1 MMEHDGADEAGMDD
15 MEGEESLEAMK
26 ARLDE
31 MEQEANKLKQM
42 QARVEKE
49 MGQAPGGL
57 DPKEK
62 EEVDSRSVYV
72 GNVDYSCTPEEL
84 QQHFKSCGTVN
95 RVTILTDKLGN
106 PKGFAYIEFL
116 EVDAVP
122 NALLLSE
129 SELKGRS
136 IKVQAKRTNVP
147 GMKQHRGVEEGESGE
162 EGLVVEGEDEEEV
175 EDSLHIEHLWIILRK
190 YLYARD
196 YGAVQRATN
205 NRRSERNGSGIFRRG
220 PRKEKE
226 DLHTCLFSATR

>member
-1 MMEHDGADEAGMDD
+1 MMEHDGADEAGMDE

-49 MGQAPGGL
+49 MGQVPGGL

-136 IKVQAKRTNVP
+136 IKVPNPFFNKPRSQITSADDCAASRYSAVP
-147 GMKQHRGVEEGESGE
+147 NS
-162 EGLVVEGEDEEEV
+162 
-175 EDSLHIEHLWIILRK
+175 S
-190 YLYARD
+190 
-196 YGAVQRATN
+196 
-205 NRRSERNGSGIFRRG
+205 
-220 PRKEKE
+220 
-226 DLHTCLFSATR
+226 